1 MDLGGAAV
9 LEQQVGLNGGAGTS
23 RVASSGPVRP
33 SLASIAGGALDGEVD
48 GTPRLLAAVL
58 LGSVA
63 TLFLLRVAGFRFSFG
78 VGVGGGG

>member
-23 RVASSGPVRP
+23 RAAASPARP
-33 SLASIAGGALDGEVD
+33 RLADAIGGALDGDVD
-48 GTPRLLAAVL
+48 ATPRLLAAVL